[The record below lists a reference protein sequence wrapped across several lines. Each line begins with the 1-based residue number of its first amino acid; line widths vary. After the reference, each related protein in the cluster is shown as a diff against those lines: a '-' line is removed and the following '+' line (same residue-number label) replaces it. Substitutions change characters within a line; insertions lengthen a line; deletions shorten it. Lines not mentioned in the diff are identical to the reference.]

1 MRLRLPVLLLLV
13 ACSGKS
19 GDSGAPVDSG
29 LDPAEEAACAAAMAG
44 EGLPMTAAD
53 GPDTTAPTVS
63 AGTPARV
70 SLAIGA
76 TGYVRLGEALPS
88 VLRVGFAGQASGLVV
103 GSTPEPL
110 PAPVPSPLCPESI
123 PEVYALPAPADG
135 APLFLKLGP
144 ASAQQ
149 VWLSLEPAGG

>member
-1 MRLRLPVLLLLV
+1 MRAPVSVVVVLA
-13 ACSGKS
+13 ACTAKS
-19 GDSGAPVDSG
+19 GDSGGRVDSG
-29 LDPAEEAACAAAMAG
+29 IDRVEQAACDAAMAG

-53 GPDTTAPTVS
+53 GPDSTAPTVS

-70 SLAIGA
+70 ALTIGA
-76 TGYVRLGEALPS
+76 TGYVRLGETLPS
-88 VLRVGFAGQASGLVV
+88 VLRVGFAGQATGLIV
-103 GSTPEPL
+103 GATPEPL

-149 VWLSLEPAGG
+149 VWLSLEPAGA